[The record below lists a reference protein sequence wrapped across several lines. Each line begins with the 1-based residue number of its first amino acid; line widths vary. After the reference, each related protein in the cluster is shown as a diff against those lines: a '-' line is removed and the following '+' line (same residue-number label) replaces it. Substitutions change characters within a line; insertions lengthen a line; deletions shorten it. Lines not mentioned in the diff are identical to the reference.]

1 MQQRSGQHFAKN
13 IEMVS
18 KKRVVLKKGQPV
30 RTKYVFLPR
39 VTWIPWL
46 VKSTNMQ
53 RKRPAMNF
61 PGVLCCLVQHLVLV
75 CTINAKTVK
84 INIKK

>member
-30 RTKYVFLPR
+30 RTKY
-39 VTWIPWL
+39 
-46 VKSTNMQ
+46 
-53 RKRPAMNF
+53 
-61 PGVLCCLVQHLVLV
+61 PGW
-75 CTINAKTVK
+75 
-84 INIKK
+84 